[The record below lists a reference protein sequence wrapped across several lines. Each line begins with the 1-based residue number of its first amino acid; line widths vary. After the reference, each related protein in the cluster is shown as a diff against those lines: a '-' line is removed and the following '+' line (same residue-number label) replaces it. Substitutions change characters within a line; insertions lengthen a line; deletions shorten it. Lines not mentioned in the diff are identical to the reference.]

1 MLPGASQARLV
12 GVTSA
17 FTGCLHQTH
26 TTDLLTKVIHPFSS
40 AYLVR
45 VTGGWSLSSCLSAR
59 GRVTS
64 LSQGSRTQ
72 TNICTYG
79 QFRVTS

>member
-17 FTGCLHQTH
+17 FTGRLHQTH
-26 TTDLLTKVIHPFSS
+26 TTDLLTKVIHAFSS

-45 VTGGWSLSSCLSAR
+45 VTWGVEPVQLS
-59 GRVTS
+59 
-64 LSQGSRTQ
+64 
-72 TNICTYG
+72 
-79 QFRVTS
+79 